1 MMLRLFIFVSALL
14 IAAPGFTVSALAAP
28 TLAANGMVVVVP
40 NRDIARG
47 ETIGESDLQFGTIPA
62 NTVFTGIVTQIDQ
75 LKGMEARRML
85 RANEVVRTDDVRH
98 PIVIQKGT
106 VVTMT
111 FEAPGVSL
119 TASGRAMSE
128 GGVGDTITVQN
139 PASFRMI
146 SGVVT
151 GPGAIK
157 TTMAAT
163 PAVTNTPISHLAL
176 AH

>member
-1 MMLRLFIFVSALL
+1 MVRLCIFVAALL
-14 IAAPGFTVSALAAP
+14 IAAPAFAAP
-28 TLAANGMVVVVP
+28 NSAANGMVVVVP
-40 NRDIARG
+40 NRDIGRG
-47 ETIGESDLQFGTIPA
+47 ETIGESDLAYGTIPA
-62 NTVFTGIVTQIDQ
+62 STVFTGIATSVDQ

-98 PIVIQKGT
+98 PIVVQKGAI
-106 VVTMT
+106 VTMT
-111 FEAPGVSL
+111 FEAPGVTL
-119 TASGRAMSE
+119 TASGRAMGE

-151 GPGAIK
+151 GPGSVK
-157 TTMAAT
+157 STMAAT
-163 PAVTNTPISHLAL
+163 PAASTPRNNSLAL